1 MGRTAVPGLCALLL
15 VAGTATVG
23 TATVE
28 AQQEDARRVTLQQAI
43 DVALGA
49 NPAMTRIE
57 TDVNLAE
64 YDRLSAYGDFLPDLS
79 LGYGFSNASTARLDP
94 TQQSL
99 TRTSYT
105 LQLGAS
111 FDILDGFRR
120 FSALESAREGVAA
133 ERARR
138 RQTRYQTVLEVKQA
152 FYDAVARRELVR
164 VEQDRVD
171 RQEDQLE
178 FVRQQMEVG
187 RATRSD
193 LLRSQVDLNN
203 ARLSLLN
210 AENDARAATFA
221 LARSMGVRE
230 RVAPAE
236 EATLAVDS
244 LDYDRRQLM
253 EMALERGPTVTS
265 ARAASEAA
273 EAEIATA
280 RSSYLPNLRFQGGWA
295 WQNSD
300 FPPENRSWS
309 LSLQGSYPLFDGFQ
323 RETRVYRARARAT
336 AAEAQATEAELQLRA
351 DLDAAHSQVQSARAG
366 VELAEQTVEL
376 SREDLRLTQER
387 FRLGLAT
394 ILDLQSAQIALRE
407 AEAELVQRRFDHRI
421 GLARLEALVGRNL
434 EASPGTP
441 TSP

>member
-1 MGRTAVPGLCALLL
+1 MRRLTAWGLAVLLL
-15 VAGTATVG
+15 GGAPSTAG
-23 TATVE
+23 
-28 AQQEDARRVTLQQAI
+28 AQEEGARRVTLQQAI

-49 NPAMTRIE
+49 NPAMTQVE
-57 TDVNLAE
+57 ADVDLAE
-64 YDRLSAYGDFLPDLS
+64 FDRLSAYGEFLPDLS
-79 LGYGFSNASTARLDP
+79 LGYGFSDASTARLDP

-111 FDILDGFRR
+111 LELFDGFRR
-120 FSALESAREGVAA
+120 FNNLESAREGVQA

-152 FYDAVARRELVR
+152 YYDAVARQELVR
-164 VEQDRVD
+164 VEEDRVR

-193 LLRSQVDLNN
+193 LLRSRVDLNN

-210 AENDARAATFA
+210 AENDARAATFG
-221 LARSMGVRE
+221 LARAMGVRE
-230 RVAPAE
+230 RVAPVE
-236 EATLAVDS
+236 EATLEVDS
-244 LDYDRRQLM
+244 LGYDRSQLM
-253 EMALERGPTVTS
+253 EMALEAGPTVAS
-265 ARAASEAA
+265 ARAATEAA
-273 EAEIATA
+273 EAAVGTA
-280 RSSYLPNLRFQGGWA
+280 RSAYLPNLTFRGGWA

-309 LSLQGSYPLFDGFQ
+309 LSLQGSYPLFNGFQ
-323 RETRVYRARARAT
+323 RETRVYRARAQAT
-336 AAEAQATEAELQLRA
+336 AARARQTEAELQLRA
-351 DLDAAHSQVQSARAG
+351 DLDAAYSQVQSARAG
-366 VELAEQTVEL
+366 VDLAEQTVEL
-376 SREDLRLTQER
+376 SREDLRLTRER

-441 TSP
+441 ASP